1 VIDSDLRDRVMNA
14 IWPPSKAPHSSVWAV
29 LDGARD
35 ERIYPA
41 LRRSGLDYLCLFS
54 GRMSPAVEA
63 AAPYLVEIA
72 PGYKFTPRLI
82 EMSWGRSWGVYLR
95 IADAST
101 LRPHLRRFL
110 RVRDEAG
117 RILLFRYY
125 DPRVL
130 RVYLPTCRKDEL
142 QTVFGPVSSYLLE
155 SEDGDSLIE
164 FAFDG
169 TRLNERRTR
178 VVPGEDPSASAH
190 G

>member
-1 VIDSDLRDRVMNA
+1 MIDA
-14 IWPPSKAPHSSVWAV
+14 IWPPSAAAQTTVWAI

-35 ERIYPA
+35 ERIYAA
-41 LRRSGLDYLCLFS
+41 LRTSGLDYLCLYS
-54 GRMSPAVEA
+54 GRLAPAMEA

-72 PGYKFTPRLI
+72 PTYKFTSKLI
-82 EMSWGRSWGVYLR
+82 EMSWGRSWGVFLKVG
-95 IADAST
+95 DASN

-130 RVYLPTCRKDEL
+130 RVYLPTCRIDEL
-142 QTVFGPVSSYLLE
+142 RMVFGPVSSYLVE

-169 TRLNERRTR
+169 NQLREHRT
-178 VVPGEDPSASAH
+178 PLST
-190 G
+190 